1 MTDAQPAGD
10 RRLIAVIERMLKQ
23 VECLDEDAFLRR
35 VNFALY
41 ADDDVVQRAAHA
53 LIDLGLHHL
62 TIYAAG
68 ELSDR
73 SPPTIHGCGR
83 PPSTRWAPRWLAT
96 RSTRRTRPRSPAVGA
111 ISRRHPGSVTWP
123 VPRRCRPAEQPD
135 VQRLGYCDL
144 LAQRACS
151 RCAFARSLVP
161 RSPPSRTPTR
171 RPGRPARRPSPSS
184 SGCSTPRRRPRGRPA
199 PGGGAPQRPRPAARP
214 NLLCARSVGLR
225 PLPEQLVHRGR
236 LLHDAVLDGVVAELG
251 NRGGVDRHR
260 PQRQPDLSPPPR
272 RRRGSASR
280 TPCSC

>member
-1 MTDAQPAGD
+1 MTDALPAGD

-41 ADDDVVQRAAHA
+41 ADYDVVQRAAHA
-53 LIDLGLHHL
+53 LIDRGLHHL
-62 TIYAAG
+62 TIYAVG

-96 RSTRRTRPRSPAVGA
+96 RSTRRTRPRS
-111 ISRRHPGSVTWP
+111 
-123 VPRRCRPAEQPD
+123 RCRGRYFAATPRKRDVARAAAMSAGEAAGCPASW
-135 VQRLGYCDL
+135 L
-144 LAQRACS
+144 L
-151 RCAFARSLVP
+151 
-161 RSPPSRTPTR
+161 
-171 RPGRPARRPSPSS
+171 RPARPTSMLALRLRPLVGPEITALKNADSATWSPSS
-184 SGCSTPRRRPRGRPA
+184 PTVAVIVGMLRSETTPARPTSPR
-199 PGGGAPQRPRPAARP
+199 GGAPQRPRPAARP

-251 NRGGVDRHR
+251 NPGGVDRHR